1 MKYWRQKDASAILQT
16 IPQGRRLHVVCGYQV
31 MDMDTFQFVPAV
43 VLEDIDSKSCTYVIP
58 RAYFEDNFEEVGDED
73 V

>member
-1 MKYWRQKDASAILQT
+1 MKYWRQKDAGATLQT
-16 IPQGRRLHVVCGYQV
+16 IPQGRRLRVICGYQA

-43 VLEDIDSKSCTYVIP
+43 MLEDIDLKSCTYVIP
-58 RAYFEDNFEEVGDED
+58 RAYFEANYEEVDDGD